1 MEALNAAYRNAL
13 GERYWSFWASLETLA
28 VRQCQNH
35 AWLAGLRTRSGDADR
50 GRAHLRSA
58 IELLDDKEMAPMR
71 TVLAPEMVRR
81 FDQMFPEL
89 SEAPELTAL
98 RGEELE

>member
-1 MEALNAAYRNAL
+1 MEVLNAAYREAL
-13 GERYWSFWASLETLA
+13 GERYWSFWAMLETLP

-35 AWLAGLRTRSGDADR
+35 VWLAGLRPRSGDAER

-58 IELLDDKEMAPMR
+58 IELLDSEEMAAMR
-71 TVLAPEMVRR
+71 EVLVPELVRR

-89 SEAPELTAL
+89 SDAPELAAL
-98 RGEELE
+98 RD